1 MVPTT
6 KPNGITEYNKKGDYI
21 ISTTGIKSTLASP
34 VITPVITT
42 QLVKQHFS
50 GSTSLDTKSFDA
62 TKWIFKTS
70 AILTTTGKNHE
81 VFYSL
86 LIF

>member
-6 KPNGITEYNKKGDYI
+6 KPTGVTEYDKKGDYI

-34 VITPVITT
+34 VKTT

-50 GSTSLDTKSFDA
+50 GITSFDIKSFDA

-70 AILTTTGKNHE
+70 AISTTTGKNH
-81 VFYSL
+81 
-86 LIF
+86 